1 MLTGTKDEGTLPRA
15 WYGKKP
21 LSVQPANS
29 EQNRTSVAIFFRWI
43 SLLVGWL
50 VEPKP
55 ESMLQKP
62 SQPNSPGGFT
72 VPEAPVIRKKTSRDM
87 AGSIKVVEMRPSQNT
102 SRLKRNSSLKR
113 TVSEVVYIP
122 PLDDTWEIPQSGCC
136 FQIQPL
142 CVGLEAGKAH
152 VNVVC
157 LILGKAFFRRKAS
170 LDSIY
175 LESFV

>member
-1 MLTGTKDEGTLPRA
+1 MTGPFPELGMAKSLCLCSPLTA
-15 WYGKKP
+15 
-21 LSVQPANS
+21 
-29 EQNRTSVAIFFRWI
+29 NRTE
-43 SLLVGWL
+43 LLL
-50 VEPKP
+50 P
-55 ESMLQKP
+55 
-62 SQPNSPGGFT
+62 
-72 VPEAPVIRKKTSRDM
+72 AIRKKASRDI

-113 TVSEVVYIP
+113 TVSEIVHIP

-136 FQIQPL
+136 
-142 CVGLEAGKAH
+142 EAGKAH